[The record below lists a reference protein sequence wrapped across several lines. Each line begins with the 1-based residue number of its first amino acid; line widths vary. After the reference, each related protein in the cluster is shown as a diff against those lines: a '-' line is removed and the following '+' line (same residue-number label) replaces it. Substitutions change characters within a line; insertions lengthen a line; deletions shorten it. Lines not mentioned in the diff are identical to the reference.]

1 MTDKIID
8 KENTVTMNNRQRM
21 KIFLNLY
28 IYIKK
33 KRSIKGTK
41 SVTNTHLSYLI
52 KLIYFASELC
62 IYFS

>member
-28 IYIKK
+28 IYKK
-33 KRSIKGTK
+33 KK
-41 SVTNTHLSYLI
+41 
-52 KLIYFASELC
+52 IYKRDKIRNKHTFILLN
-62 IYFS
+62 